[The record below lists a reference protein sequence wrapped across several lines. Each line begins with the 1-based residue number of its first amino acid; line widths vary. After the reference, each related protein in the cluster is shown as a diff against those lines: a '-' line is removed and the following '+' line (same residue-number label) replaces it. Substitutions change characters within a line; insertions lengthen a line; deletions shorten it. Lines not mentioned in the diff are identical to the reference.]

1 MPWWEPSLSTLQQ
14 LVNPNSLCRS
24 FKRQTAHQTQFSHPI
39 QSKLFNEQVL
49 RKIVLI
55 LATKPKL
62 ATIHVAVATLL
73 AITYSNKKNKSEL
86 VRRDSTHH
94 RVWHMESCCTPTS
107 PCPFPTK
114 AWGFSSSPKT
124 GGTGR
129 WLCYCRFFCQSH
141 TQQRTKQSPSSDEA
155 LHEGAL
161 QTCQHGVL
169 RQFFHGCCRGRPN
182 HCVSFSHFFSNT
194 F

>member
-55 LATKPKL
+55 LATKSKL

-114 AWGFSSSPKT
+114 AWGFSSSPRLVAREDDFAIADFFVSLTHSREQNKVPAVM
-124 GGTGR
+124 R
-129 WLCYCRFFCQSH
+129 HSMKEHCRPANMVF
-141 TQQRTKQSPSSDEA
+141 
-155 LHEGAL
+155 
-161 QTCQHGVL
+161 
-169 RQFFHGCCRGRPN
+169 
-182 HCVSFSHFFSNT
+182 
-194 F
+194 